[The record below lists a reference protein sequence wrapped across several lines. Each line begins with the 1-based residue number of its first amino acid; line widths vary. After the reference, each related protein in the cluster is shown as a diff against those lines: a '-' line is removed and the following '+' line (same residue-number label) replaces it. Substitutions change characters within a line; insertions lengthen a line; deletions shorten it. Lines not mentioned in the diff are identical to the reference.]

1 MIGLGTLANTVAI
14 VAGGLVGLVCGKRLT
29 ERYQKT
35 IVAGM
40 AISVMFVGVAGTL
53 QEMLHANAEGRL
65 VSQGGLM
72 LVVSLALGSVLGE
85 WLDLE
90 LKLERFAA
98 WIRRVTHNERDG
110 SFINAFVT
118 ASLTVCVGAMAIV
131 GSLQDGL
138 KGDPSIL
145 YLKSVMDGV
154 IMIVFVASLGRGAI
168 FSAIPIVAYQGGI
181 TLVARF
187 VSPVFTQ
194 ESMSN
199 ISYVGSL
206 LVFCVGWNLIH
217 TDKRIRVANM
227 LPSLVVAVIWSF
239 VEGAFGR

>member
-1 MIGLGTLANTVAI
+1 MR
-14 VAGGLVGLVCGKRLT
+14 VGLEVP
-29 ERYQKT
+29 
-35 IVAGM
+35 
-40 AISVMFVGVAGTL
+40 
-53 QEMLHANAEGRL
+53 
-65 VSQGGLM
+65 
-72 LVVSLALGSVLGE
+72 
-85 WLDLE
+85 
-90 LKLERFAA
+90 
-98 WIRRVTHNERDG
+98 
-110 SFINAFVT
+110 AFVT
-118 ASLTVCVGAMAIV
+118 ASLTVCVEAMAIV

-206 LVFCVGWNLIH
+206 LIFCVGWNLIH
-217 TDKRIRVANM
+217 MDKRIRVANM

>member
-1 MIGLGTLANTVAI
+1 MRSNSYCGNLLWQSSLTL
-14 VAGGLVGLVCGKRLT
+14 LD
-29 ERYQKT
+29 
-35 IVAGM
+35 
-40 AISVMFVGVAGTL
+40 
-53 QEMLHANAEGRL
+53 
-65 VSQGGLM
+65 SQGGLM

-138 KGDPSIL
+138 KGDTSIL

-168 FSAIPIVAYQGGI
+168 FSAIPIVAYQGGHHSCGSVR
-181 TLVARF
+181 LSGFHAGVNEQHFVCRQSADFLRRLESHPHGQAHPGRQHAAVAGRCRHM
-187 VSPVFTQ
+187 VVRRR
-194 ESMSN
+194 
-199 ISYVGSL
+199 
-206 LVFCVGWNLIH
+206 CVWQVKQA
-217 TDKRIRVANM
+217 TSACDVP
-227 LPSLVVAVIWSF
+227 LPLMT
-239 VEGAFGR
+239 